1 MFCTVPLLL
10 VLLNSPVQSPAV
22 VAAPAPAAPDAVSLL
37 RDSDRARG
45 GLKDGITWTVEI
57 TSVEDGVTTQHAYLV
72 KAHGDDALAE
82 ATAPPRAKGEKMLF
96 NDRTLWFIK
105 PGLRKPVSIS
115 ARQKLSGQAANGD
128 IASTHYARDYDA
140 VISGEEAVNG
150 EPSYRLELK
159 AKTPSVTYDRIRYW
173 ISKSR
178 RQALKAEFLTV
189 SGEVFKSASFA
200 YGNVVTVDGAALD
213 FVKTMTITDA
223 MGSGAT
229 STLRFGAPKPQAH
242 PASMFNVNN
251 VVR

>member
-1 MFCTVPLLL
+1 MISTIPLLL
-10 VLLNSPVQSPAV
+10 MLLRPPVP
-22 VAAPAPAAPDAVSLL
+22 APAAAAAAPDAVSLL
-37 RDSDRARG
+37 VDSDRARG

-57 TSVEDGVTTQHAYLV
+57 TSVEDGVTTHHAYLV

-82 ATAPPRAKGEKMLF
+82 ATAPARAKGEKMLF

-140 VISGEEAVNG
+140 VISAEENVDG

-173 ISKSR
+173 VSKSR

-189 SGEVFKSASFA
+189 SGDVFKRATFA

-223 MGSGAT
+223 MGSGAV
-229 STLRFGAPKPQAH
+229 STLRFGPPKPQAH
-242 PASMFNVNN
+242 PQSMFNVNN